1 MNNVRY
7 RVVLALAAFLSSTAQ
22 AQVTAPERNGAW
34 LQSGIELY
42 QRMSRHEE
50 LSQKE
55 TGRALFVV
63 SYVCA
68 VVDLEKYLVYRS
80 DLLKRAV
87 TAAQSRTH
95 MDPKELKGI
104 YEGLPLSVPLMETRF
119 LQDSPSCEI
128 VLGMVQSFLAQNPE
142 LLAMGAE
149 VVVEGA
155 LLEAYSETTAQEK

>member
-1 MNNVRY
+1 MNNIRY
-7 RVVLALAAFLSSTAQ
+7 TVVLALAAFIVSGSAHTQEA
-22 AQVTAPERNGAW
+22 APERNGAW
-34 LQSGIELY
+34 LRNGIELY
-42 QRMSRHEE
+42 QRMNRHEE
-50 LSQKE
+50 LPQNE
-55 TGRALFVV
+55 TGRALFVA

-87 TAAQSRTH
+87 TAAQKHTP

-119 LQDSPSCEI
+119 LQDSPSCET
-128 VLGMVQSFLAQNPE
+128 VLGMVQSFLFQNPE
-142 LLAMGAE
+142 LLPMGAE

-155 LLEAYSETTAQEK
+155 LLEAYSESAS